1 MSGIRQVLWAVLSV
15 HPQFPSAGK
24 SAGVQ
29 LDGVLSPRRMK
40 LADSQH
46 GFADWTGGVTNGD

>member
-1 MSGIRQVLWAVLSV
+1 M

-24 SAGVQ
+24 SAGVE